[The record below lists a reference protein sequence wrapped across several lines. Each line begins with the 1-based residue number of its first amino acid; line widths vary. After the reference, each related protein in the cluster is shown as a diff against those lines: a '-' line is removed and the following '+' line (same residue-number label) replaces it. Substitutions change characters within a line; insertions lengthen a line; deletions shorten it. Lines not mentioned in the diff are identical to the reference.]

1 MEGHSANFWNEIAD
15 QIQRNGGK
23 EQQKMDQKSTK
34 NLPKSVQNRSWKRSW
49 RILGPSSPQESPRA
63 PKMPKTAFADPP
75 PGSKLGP
82 KIHAK
87 STPKP
92 SKCNF
97 FLYLFSGR
105 VRTPLWADLLR
116 IRVRKWSKN
125 RPKIDVQS
133 DLAENAKSLKNLRFS
148 YVF

>member
-23 EQQKMDQKSTK
+23 EQQKIDQKSTK

-75 PGSKLGP
+75 PRIQAGSQNPCKIDPEAFQMQFFFVSFFGSRSNTSVGRFASDPGP
-82 KIHAK
+82 KMKQK
-87 STPKP
+87 SCQNRCPKR
-92 SKCNF
+92 SCRKC
-97 FLYLFSGR
+97 
-105 VRTPLWADLLR
+105 
-116 IRVRKWSKN
+116 
-125 RPKIDVQS
+125 KIF
-133 DLAENAKSLKNLRFS
+133 KKH
-148 YVF
+148 

>member
-15 QIQRNGGK
+15 QTQRNDGK
-23 EQQKMDQKSTK
+23 EQQKSTK
-34 NLPKSVQNRSWKRSW
+34 NRSKIYQNRSKIGLGSALGASWGHLPPKRA
-49 RILGPSSPQESPRA
+49 PRA
-63 PKMPKTAFADPP
+63 QKMPKTAFAEPPRIQVGSQNPCKIDPE
-75 PGSKLGP
+75 
-82 KIHAK
+82 AFQMQ
-87 STPKP
+87 
-92 SKCNF
+92 F

-133 DLAENAKSLKNLRFS
+133 DLAENAKSLKKLRFS
-148 YVF
+148 QVF